1 LVVAVGVTLTDPL
14 AGKLPNGGMFT
25 AVALVVVQLRTAVAP
40 LTMLLGC
47 ALNVTAGFSPEVIT
61 LTSAEDSVF
70 PPGPLAVAV

>member
-1 LVVAVGVTLTDPL
+1 
-14 AGKLPNGGMFT
+14 MFT